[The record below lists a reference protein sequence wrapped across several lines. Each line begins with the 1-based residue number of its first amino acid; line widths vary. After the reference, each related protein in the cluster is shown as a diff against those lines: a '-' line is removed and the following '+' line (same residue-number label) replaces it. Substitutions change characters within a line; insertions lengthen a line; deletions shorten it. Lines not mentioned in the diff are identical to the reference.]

1 MFSRESLIANQF
13 EDFYENTLSDH
24 ISAYRK
30 NYSCETS
37 LLKLT
42 EDWRQSLDNKEIVTV
57 ISLDLSK
64 AFDCIPHNLLL
75 EKLRAYGVSEHSVSL
90 LKSYLFSRKQR
101 VKIGDTYSSW
111 KLVTRGVPQGSVLGP
126 RLFNI
131 QVNDLFLPK
140 AALLILT

>member
-1 MFSRESLIANQF
+1 MPSFNNIFERILVNQF

-30 NYSCETS
+30 NYICETS

-64 AFDCIPHNLLL
+64 AVDCMPHNLLL
-75 EKLRAYGVSEHSVSL
+75 AKLRAYGVSEHSVSL
-90 LKSYLFSRKQR
+90 LENTCMQKPS
-101 VKIGDTYSSW
+101 
-111 KLVTRGVPQGSVLGP
+111 PC
-126 RLFNI
+126 
-131 QVNDLFLPK
+131 
-140 AALLILT
+140 